1 MIFRVL
7 LVLVLLA
14 PLPLASV
21 LTWAWGSIACI
32 TALLV
37 IAWAMGSL
45 WSREAPAVGLHTAW
59 PFLIPFLLVV
69 GWISLQATSM

>member
-1 MIFRVL
+1 MLWPNHLEVYPSMIFRVL

-14 PLPLASV
+14 PLPLASE

-37 IAWAMGSL
+37 IAWGTAMRNRLG
-45 WSREAPAVGLHTAW
+45 
-59 PFLIPFLLVV
+59 
-69 GWISLQATSM
+69 ATI